1 MFTKNRTEIT
11 SEQVVQE
18 LLAIQI
24 LSGTNIAAEAQSP
37 KTRSRR
43 FTEARIWS
51 AWRLTVLK
59 VSAEAHPVVNIRT

>member
-37 KTRSRR
+37 KPGRG
-43 FTEARIWS
+43 I
-51 AWRLTVLK
+51 
-59 VSAEAHPVVNIRT
+59 AERP